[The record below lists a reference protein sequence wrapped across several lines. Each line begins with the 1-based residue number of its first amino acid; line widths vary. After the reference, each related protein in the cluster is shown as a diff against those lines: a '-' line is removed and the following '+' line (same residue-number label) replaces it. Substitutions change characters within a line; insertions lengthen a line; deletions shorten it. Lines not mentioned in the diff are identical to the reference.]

1 MLGTISSIILVFF
14 MNSLEI
20 EKQIMTHLSEW
31 DLFDKAKTARLNRNF
46 TPPKTGVWIRVSVVG
61 GINHIACMNDK
72 PCVREVGTLIIQL
85 FDRENTGTAELK
97 RHADSLARHLS
108 CYKAERLELLAPSI
122 INAGVS
128 DGFYQINVSV
138 PYRYC

>member
-1 MLGTISSIILVFF
+1 

-20 EKQIMTHLSEW
+20 EKQIMTHLTKWEY
-31 DLFDKAKTARLNRNF
+31 FNKERTARPNRNF

-61 GINHIACMNDK
+61 GINHITCMNDK

-85 FDRENTGTAELK
+85 FDHENTGTAELK

-108 CYKAERLELLAPSI
+108 CHKTEKLELLATSI
-122 INAGVS
+122 INAGA
-128 DGFYQINVSV
+128 DEGIYQINVSV
-138 PYRYC
+138 PYRFN